1 MESQLTKP
9 QYRNSKSKTA
19 HQPDKLD
26 DALLLLSRLFGRQ
39 SALDF
44 LKDADMLNEGGSE

>member
-1 MESQLTKP
+1 MESHLTKP
-9 QYRNSKSKTA
+9 QHRNSKTA
-19 HQPDKLD
+19 HQPDKLE

-44 LKDADMLNEGGSE
+44 LKDADMMNEGGSE